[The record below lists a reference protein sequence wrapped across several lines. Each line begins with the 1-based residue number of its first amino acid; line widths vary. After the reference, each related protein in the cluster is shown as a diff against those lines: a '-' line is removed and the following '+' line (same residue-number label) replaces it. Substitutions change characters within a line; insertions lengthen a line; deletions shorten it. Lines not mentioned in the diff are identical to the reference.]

1 MYLKKGLKSLVL
13 LAGLVLLI
21 SACGAPRSA
30 RTSHRTTKSPS
41 SSHSVD
47 KTSKLRKSMTSYA
60 GKFKGTKYH
69 YGGTTPKGFD
79 CSGLTY
85 YVFSK
90 FEIDLPRG
98 SYNQA
103 KVGKRISLKQTKP
116 GDLVFFGKRGKVNHV
131 AMVVSNSSSGVE
143 VIHSTSSR
151 GVIIENINKSSYWK
165 PRILFA
171 RNVLKNIQ

>member
-1 MYLKKGLKSLVL
+1 MYLIKSFRVLIL
-13 LAGLVLLI
+13 LAGLAILV

-30 RTSHRTTKSPS
+30 RTSQRTTKSPS
-41 SSHSVD
+41 TSSSVT
-47 KTSKLRKSMTSYA
+47 KTSKLRKSITSYA

-85 YVFSK
+85 YVFNK
-90 FEIDLPRG
+90 FEVGLPRG

-103 KVGKRISLKQTKP
+103 KVGKRISLNRTKP

-131 AMVVSNSSSGVE
+131 AMVIKNSSSGVE

-151 GVIIENINKSSYWK
+151 GVIIENINKSTYWK
-165 PRILFA
+165 PKVLFA
-171 RNVLKNIQ
+171 RDVLKK